1 MSASPYLLANA
12 APHAGERF
20 GALSAL
26 FDPVTT
32 RHLDRLGV
40 TSGWRC
46 WEVGAGGPS
55 LPSWLAARVGPH
67 GEVLATDIDI
77 TWIADA
83 DPFDVLRHDVA
94 AEPPPDRGF
103 DLVHARLVLTHVPDR
118 EQALR
123 SMVDALTPGGWL
135 VVEDFDV
142 AFQPAAC
149 PDAVGDHADRAN
161 RIRTGFEALLAERG
175 VDMQF
180 GRSLP
185 RRLHELGLV
194 DVGADAWMP
203 LAVPAAVRLEIA
215 NTEQVRPALVARAV
229 ATEAELDAHIAAAR
243 DGELDIA
250 TPPLVSA
257 WGRRPTDGDR

>member
-1 MSASPYLLANA
+1 MSAAPYLLDNA
-12 APHAGERF
+12 AAPAGQRF

-40 TSGWRC
+40 ADGWRC

-55 LPSWLAARVGPH
+55 MPTWLSRRVAPH

-77 TWIADA
+77 SWIVRADV
-83 DPFDVLRHDVA
+83 FDAVRHDVA
-94 AEPPPDRGF
+94 ADPPPGGGF
-103 DLVHARLVLTHVPDR
+103 DLVHARLVLTHVPAR

-123 SMVDALTPGGWL
+123 SMVAALAPGGWL

-142 AFQPAAC
+142 AVQPAAC
-149 PDAVGDHADRAN
+149 PDPVGEDAERAN
-161 RIRTGFEALLAERG
+161 RIRAGFEDLLVERG
-175 VDMQF
+175 VDLRF

-185 RRLHELGLV
+185 RRFRDLGLV

-203 LAVPAAVRLEIA
+203 LAVPAAAPLEIA
-215 NTEQVRPALVARAV
+215 NTEQVRAALVARGV
-229 ATEAELDAHIAAAR
+229 ATDVELDAHIDAAR
-243 DGELDIA
+243 RGALDIA
-250 TPPLVSA
+250 TPPLVTA
-257 WGRRPTDGDR
+257 WGRRPGGGGR